1 MDYPDDTSVEETP
14 YSEEEEAKD
23 NYFDEQREVWEEQT
37 GSNLPGARKPES
49 LFSLFKDVWRNTNS
63 SKVSNLDGREL
74 GDLGISVRD
83 CQRISLLAK
92 LLHHEEFAKY
102 FMGTGEITLSTAMSK
117 KGWLVNNLNP
127 PKQKWRIFGGKQPP
141 QQEAPPQ

>member
-49 LFSLFKDVWRNTNS
+49 LFS
-63 SKVSNLDGREL
+63 
-74 GDLGISVRD
+74 
-83 CQRISLLAK
+83 
-92 LLHHEEFAKY
+92 
-102 FMGTGEITLSTAMSK
+102 
-117 KGWLVNNLNP
+117 
-127 PKQKWRIFGGKQPP
+127 
-141 QQEAPPQ
+141 